1 MALAPS
7 HRAHHQSAL
16 AAELV
21 VGVPSAADAPSA
33 AQLAEILENYFAA
46 HPAAALLEDGR
57 VLFDMR
63 LARYSV
69 TESHGRCLFQLWSE
83 ERNLMRTVVE
93 IQQRAQCLRVMTR
106 RMGVAKLQALELVPT
121 SDRRTPTAR
130 DSMRRNYQRLLER
143 VLTRTFLGSKV
154 DGLRSAMDLEHSF
167 GPAYIRGHLLR
178 GTAAEA
184 IIGVSAAESAST
196 IDGILTL
203 GILWLDHCRQKSDAR
218 RHFGGLKV
226 IVPRG
231 TGVPGDRSSSLGWRG
246 AFRTTAERMAWLNH
260 SAANFQLFTL
270 DERSEELE
278 PVDFR
283 DSGNQTARLVH
294 AFSPESVLARCQSGI
309 DTVLQLLPAN
319 AKARMEIHPRSAT
332 EVGLILHGLEFARVR
347 RGANSH
353 SFAGEHQEITFGAG
367 ANETSLTDE
376 TQDLCR
382 ELCVR
387 LFASRHRDGTH
398 NDPLFRIQPERW
410 LESEFR
416 AGLSD
421 LLPSLRGDQLY
432 SQVPALSSGDRGML
446 DLLTLDR
453 NGRLVV
459 IELKADED
467 LHLPLQAL
475 DYWIRVRALN
485 ADRQRIGGSDRPLS
499 AFEREGYF
507 PGAEISELPPR
518 LLLAAPAL
526 RIHPANLPVLRY
538 LSPEVDWELI
548 ALSEHW
554 RHELQVVFRKRPTD
568 ANS

>member
-1 MALAPS
+1 VS
-7 HRAHHQSAL
+7 SA
-16 AAELV
+16 V
-21 VGVPSAADAPSA
+21 DAPSA
-33 AQLAEILENYFAA
+33 AKLAEVLEDYLAA

-57 VLFDMR
+57 ILFDMR
-63 LARYSV
+63 LARYSI

-93 IQQRAQCLRVMTR
+93 IQPRAQCLRVMTR
-106 RMGVAKLQALELVPT
+106 RMGAPKPQALELVPS

-130 DSMRRNYQRLLER
+130 DSARRNYQRLLER
-143 VLTRTFLGSKV
+143 VLTRVFIGSKV

-167 GPAYIRGHLLR
+167 GPAYTRGHLLR
-178 GTAAEA
+178 GTAAQA
-184 IIGVSAAESAST
+184 IIGVSEAESAST

-203 GILWLDHCRQKSDAR
+203 GILWLDHCRQKADAR

-226 IVPRG
+226 IVPKN
-231 TGVPGDRSSSLGWRG
+231 
-246 AFRTTAERMAWLNH
+246 AFRTAAERMAWLNH
-260 SAANFQLFTL
+260 AAADFQLFTL
-270 DERSEELE
+270 DERGEELE

-283 DSGNQTARLVH
+283 DSGNQTARLMH
-294 AFSPESVLARCQSGI
+294 AFSTEAALERCQPGI
-309 DTVLQLLPAN
+309 DRILTLLPEN
-319 AKARMEIHPRSAT
+319 AKARIEIRPRSAT
-332 EVGLILHGLEFARVR
+332 EVRLMLHGLEFARVR
-347 RGANSH
+347 HSAASH
-353 SFAGEHQEITFGAG
+353 SFSQQQEITFGAG
-367 ANETSLTDE
+367 ANETPLTEE
-376 TQDLCR
+376 TEALCR
-382 ELCVR
+382 ELCTR
-387 LFASRHRDGTH
+387 LFLSRHRDGAH
-398 NDPLFRIQPERW
+398 KDPLFRMQPERW

-453 NGRLVV
+453 NNRLVV

-485 ADRQRIGGSDRPLS
+485 ADRQRTPGSDRPLS

-507 PGAEISELPPR
+507 SRTAVSPLAPR

-554 RHELQVVFRKRPTD
+554 RRLLQIVFRKRPTD
-568 ANS
+568 AKS

>member
-1 MALAPS
+1 MP
-7 HRAHHQSAL
+7 
-16 AAELV
+16 
-21 VGVPSAADAPSA
+21 PTADAATA
-33 AQLAEILENYFAA
+33 AKLAEILEDYLAA

-83 ERNLMRTVVE
+83 ERNLVRTVVE
-93 IQQRAQCLRVMTR
+93 IQPRAQCLRVITR
-106 RMGVAKLQALELVPT
+106 RMGAPKPQALELVPN
-121 SDRRTPTAR
+121 SDRRTPTTR
-130 DSMRRNYQRLLER
+130 DSARRNYQRLLDR
-143 VLTRTFLGSKV
+143 VLARAFIGSKV

-167 GPAYIRGHLLR
+167 GPAYIRGRLLR

-184 IIGVSAAESAST
+184 IIGVSEAESAST

-203 GILWLDHCRQKSDAR
+203 GILWLDHCRQKSNAR

-231 TGVPGDRSSSLGWRG
+231 AW
-246 AFRTTAERMAWLNH
+246 RTTAERIAWLNH
-260 SAANFQLFTL
+260 AAADFQLFTL

-278 PVDFR
+278 AVDFR
-283 DSGNQTARLVH
+283 DSGNQIARLMH
-294 AFSPESVLARCQSGI
+294 AFSPQAALERCQPGIDKVLA
-309 DTVLQLLPAN
+309 LLPQN
-319 AKARMEIHPRSAT
+319 AKAGIELHPRSAA
-332 EVGLILHGLEFARVR
+332 EVGLMLHGLEFARVR
-347 RGANSH
+347 QGAGAH
-353 SFAGEHQEITFGAG
+353 SFEREQEITFGAG
-367 ANETSLTDE
+367 ANETPLTAE
-376 TQDLCR
+376 TEDLCR
-382 ELCVR
+382 ELCAR
-387 LFASRHRDGTH
+387 LFMSRHRDGAH
-398 NDPLFRIQPERW
+398 KDPLFRMQPERW

-453 NGRLVV
+453 SNRLVV

-485 ADRQRIGGSDRPLS
+485 ADRQPTAGSDRPLS

-507 PGAEISELPPR
+507 PGTEISPLPPR

-548 ALSEHW
+548 ALGEHW
-554 RHELQVVFRKRPTD
+554 RQQLQIIFRKHPTD
-568 ANS
+568 ATS